1 MADITLGDL
10 LTLVL
15 QDLAD
20 TVEQT
25 ADQTRALGLH
35 VGDVNLEIPAYL
47 HVDNGSATAPEDL
60 RLRVALP
67 STREA
72 PPPNRLGRIRITIAA
87 QSGAPSEGPPA

>member
-47 HVDNGSATAPEDL
+47 HVDGGSAAPEDV

-87 QSGAPSEGPPA
+87 QSGAPSEGPPT

>member
-1 MADITLGDL
+1 MADLTLGDL

-15 QDLAD
+15 QDLAE

-25 ADQTRALGLH
+25 ADQARALGLR
-35 VGDVNLEIPAYL
+35 VGDVDIDIPAYL
-47 HVDNGSATAPEDL
+47 HVDGESAGAADDV

-72 PPPNRLGRIRITIAA
+72 PPPNRLGRIRLTIEAVP
-87 QSGAPSEGPPA
+87 GAPLGGAS